1 MKPKLVIVESPSKS
15 KTIGTYLGKEYVVL
29 SSKGHVRDLAKKGKG
44 GLGIEINN
52 RYKPIYEWIPDK
64 KTLIQD
70 LIEAAKKASAIY
82 LATDPDREGEAI
94 SWHLAEILNAKD
106 KPVHRVIFNEITKT
120 AILKAFE
127 QPRDIDYHLVYS
139 QEVRRV
145 LDRIIGFELSKLLRS
160 KVKSESA
167 GRVQSAALKLIVD
180 REKEINQFIIEEYY
194 EIKAVFEHFEAD
206 LIRLH
211 EKTPKLAT
219 REDALHVIEGLK
231 HSFIVE
237 AIETKTKSSESKPPF
252 ITSTLIQEA
261 SSRLNFTSSKTMQ
274 IAQTLYEGI
283 KLKDETSGLITY
295 MRTDSTRLSE
305 DFIKQASDYIVFEF
319 GKAYLAAPKQVL
331 KKDNVQ
337 DAHEAIRPTNLNYSP
352 EVLKEYLTKDQ
363 LALYQIIYAR
373 ALASLMKPYT
383 YQQTI
388 VLFEN
393 NGGKFKTI
401 HNKPEFDGYLKIYG
415 KYESKEKKV
424 PKLPHLEVG
433 DKLIAHSVLEKQ
445 CFTTPPARYT
455 EAKLI
460 KEMEDLGIGRPSTY
474 AQTIITLTKRKYVLT
489 QEKKFIPTEQGFL
502 TIDALERFFYE
513 FISANYTKAMEE
525 VLDHIAEGTEEPV
538 EVVKSFY
545 EYFIPLIEKAKQQME
560 KIPPKETGEPCPLCG
575 QPLVIRKGK
584 YGSFEGCSDYPKCR
598 YIKKAQS
605 IDAPKRRVTQ
615 IPCPSCQNGTLVERI
630 AASGKNKGNR
640 FLGCSNFPKCKF
652 ISPLK
657 VVQQDCPQCGNILVQ
672 NDQSIIHCIDETTCG
687 YHTH

>member
-52 RYKPIYEWIPDK
+52 RFKPIYEWIPDK
-64 KTLIQD
+64 KPLIQE
-70 LIEAAKKASAIY
+70 LIDAAKKASAIY

-94 SWHLAEILNAKD
+94 SWHLAEILNVKEQ
-106 KPVHRVIFNEITKT
+106 PVHRVIFNEITKT

-127 QPRDIDYHLVYS
+127 QPREIDYHLVYS

-145 LDRIIGFELSKLLRS
+145 LDRIIGFELSKLLRN

-180 REKEINQFIIEEYY
+180 REKEIKEFIIEEYY

-206 LIRLH
+206 LVRLH
-211 EKTPKLAT
+211 DKTPKLAT
-219 REDALHVIEGLK
+219 REQALQVIEGLK
-231 HSFIVE
+231 HSFLVE
-237 AIETKTKSSESKPPF
+237 SIDTKTKSSDSKAPF

-283 KLKDETSGLITY
+283 KLKEETSGLITY

-305 DFIKQASDYIVFEF
+305 DFVKQASEYIVKEF
-319 GKAYLAAPKQVL
+319 GKQYLASPKQSI

-337 DAHEAIRPTNLNYSP
+337 DAHEAIRPTSLEYSP
-352 EVLKEYLTKDQ
+352 EFLKAYLTKDQ
-363 LALYQIIYAR
+363 LAIYQIVYAR
-373 ALASLMKPYT
+373 AVASMMKPST

-388 VLFEN
+388 VVFEN
-393 NGGKFKTI
+393 NGAKFKTI
-401 HNKPEFDGYLKIYG
+401 HNKPEFDGYLKMYG
-415 KYESKEKKV
+415 RYETKEKKV
-424 PKLPHLEVG
+424 PKLPHLEIG
-433 DKLIAHSVLEKQ
+433 EKLVCHSLLEKQ
-445 CFTTPPARYT
+445 CFTSPPARFT

-460 KEMEDLGIGRPSTY
+460 KAMEDLGIGRPSTY
-474 AQTIITLTKRKYVLT
+474 AQTIITLTKRKYVQT
-489 QEKKFIPTEQGFL
+489 DDKKFVPTEQGL
-502 TIDALERFFYE
+502 VTIDALERFFYE

-545 EYFIPLIEKAKQQME
+545 EYFIPLIEKAKLQME

-598 YIKKAQS
+598 YIKKAQP
-605 IDAPKRRVTQ
+605 IDAPKLRNSQV
-615 IPCPSCQNGTLVERI
+615 PCPSCQTGMLVERI

-672 NDQSIIHCIDETTCG
+672 DDQAMIHCIDETNCG